1 MILAVCFQRSAFRAH
16 FSPREIGCLPTAMTF
31 ARKIRRYRFRCIVL
45 ACKPAW
51 RYGFTY
57 GSGGTPILVSR
68 AASEQLSLILI
79 RVRRAERLCLIL
91 VGDDAAEQLSLIL
104 IRVRRGG
111 ATLPDPHQRRR
122 AALPG
127 SRGEVCVKQ
136 RVPLSRP
143 SASACAAFPSLFD
156 CGSCRAM
163 THVISSRGL
172 QKLT

>member
-1 MILAVCFQRSAFRAH
+1 MILAVCFRRSAFRAH
-16 FSPREIGCLPTAMTF
+16 FSPREILFLPTAMTF
-31 ARKIRRYRFRCIVL
+31 ARKIRRYRFQCIVL

-57 GSGGTPILVSR
+57 GIGGLPDSRIARCIGATLPRFSSGTT
-68 AASEQLSLILI
+68 
-79 RVRRAERLCLIL
+79 RRATLPDSRRGRRGGATLPDSHQ
-91 VGDDAAEQLSLIL
+91 G
-104 IRVRRGG
+104 RRGG
-111 ATLPDPHQRRR
+111 ATLPDPHQERR

-143 SASACAAFPSLFD
+143 SASARAAFPSLFD

-163 THVISSRGL
+163 THVISSIGL

>member
-1 MILAVCFQRSAFRAH
+1 MILAVCFRRSVLRAH
-16 FSPREIGCLPTAMTF
+16 FSPREIVCLPTAMTF
-31 ARKIRRYRFRCIVL
+31 ARKIRRYRFQCIVL

-57 GSGGTPILVSR
+57 GVGGLPDSRIARCIGATLPRCSSGATCRVTLPDSR
-68 AASEQLSLILI
+68 
-79 RVRRAERLCLIL
+79 R
-91 VGDDAAEQLSLIL
+91 G
-104 IRVRRGG
+104 RRGG
-111 ATLPDPHQRRR
+111 ATLPDPHQGRRGGATLSDSRWGRR

-127 SRGEVCVKQ
+127 SRGEGCVKQ

-143 SASACAAFPSLFD
+143 SASACVAFPSLFD

-163 THVISSRGL
+163 THVISSIGL